1 MVCTRRDTG
10 SPISPVGLVPLVFY
24 VYAALWGIAVELF
37 TTCNGE
43 QCDEYETGERVD
55 LKYRPKLGG
64 RVVFRCQC

>member
-1 MVCTRRDTG
+1 M
-10 SPISPVGLVPLVFY
+10 GLVPLVFY